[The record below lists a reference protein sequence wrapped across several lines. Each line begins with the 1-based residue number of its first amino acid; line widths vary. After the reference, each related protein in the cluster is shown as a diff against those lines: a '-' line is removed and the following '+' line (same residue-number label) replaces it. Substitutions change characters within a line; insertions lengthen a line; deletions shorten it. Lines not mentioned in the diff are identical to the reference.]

1 MNHPIVL
8 FDGVCNYCNTMVN
21 FAIKWNK
28 KRNLRFAPLQSE
40 VGIAHLKKYSIPENV
55 DSVIFIEDEKG
66 YTFSTAALKICKHLS
81 FPVKFLFILI
91 LVPAFIREPIY
102 KWVAKNRYKW
112 FGKKETCMIPSKEV
126 KELFLSK

>member
-1 MNHPIVL
+1 
-8 FDGVCNYCNTMVN
+8 
-21 FAIKWNK
+21 
-28 KRNLRFAPLQSE
+28 
-40 VGIAHLKKYSIPENV
+40 
-55 DSVIFIEDEKG
+55 
-66 YTFSTAALKICKHLS
+66 LKICKHLS

>member
-40 VGIAHLKKYSIPENV
+40 VGIALLKKYSIPENV
-55 DSVIFIEDEKG
+55 DSVIFIEDE
-66 YTFSTAALKICKHLS
+66 
-81 FPVKFLFILI
+81 
-91 LVPAFIREPIY
+91 
-102 KWVAKNRYKW
+102 
-112 FGKKETCMIPSKEV
+112 
-126 KELFLSK
+126 